1 MFVFHMKCKTSSTG
15 ILMNDLQII
24 GNMDP
29 SFPECSHQ
37 QVLDVIELLDICLKT
52 TYFQFEE
59 KFFRHKEDM
68 TMWNS
73 CSGG

>member
-1 MFVFHMKCKTSSTG
+1 MLV
-15 ILMNDLQII
+15 NVLQII

-37 QVLDVIELLDICLKT
+37 QVLDVIELLDICLIA
-52 TYFQFEE
+52 TYFQFEQ
-59 KFFRHKEDM
+59 KLFRHKEGM

-73 CSGG
+73 CSGSQ